1 MGLQPSPTSPDISQ
15 LPTPLTRLTTTSA
28 VGATLNSSASGMGP
42 EVEASSVMMLGVTTA
57 WEASSEYSRR
67 FGVVLMS
74 TVDGRLM
81 GLQLP

>member
-1 MGLQPSPTSPDISQ
+1 
-15 LPTPLTRLTTTSA
+15 
-28 VGATLNSSASGMGP
+28 MGP